1 MDLELTSTSNPRV
14 KELAGLR
21 RRSRDD
27 AGMTLVEGHEELVLA
42 LDAGV
47 RPRTLYYSPAL
58 VRPDQL
64 GTVRR
69 VAGLGAEVVR
79 LSRQVFAKVA
89 YRQSPDGWLAVVPAV
104 AGDLDHL
111 VLGERPL
118 VLVCEGIEK
127 PGNLGAILRTADAAG
142 VTAVIAAGPV
152 TDWGNPNLVRASKG
166 TVFSVPVALRLRRG
180 AGLAGGAVAPGGRHH
195 AGHRHRWSPR
205 PTSPAWWPSPSAPS
219 TTACPGRG
227 WSGPDQGQD
236 PHVRPGRLAERG
248 RLGGGRRLRGGAPAD
263 AATLTRLRHAGR
275 AAGEPGGVRPPATRT
290 SSWSPPARPTS
301 DNPTG
306 SPSTSPTGI
315 DTTGEPEQLKAPGRA
330 VSAAGRSPGCRRRAR
345 PPAPSRPARP
355 PGGWAAPGRRAR
367 RAGPRPG
374 PRSGSQRRPPRYSVA
389 SICWPCRMAFRM
401 CRL

>member
-1 MDLELTSTSNPRV
+1 VDLELTSTSNPRV

-21 RRSRDD
+21 RRRSRDD
-27 AGMTLVEGHEELVLA
+27 AGLTLVEGHQELVLA

-79 LSRQVFAKVA
+79 LSRQVFGKVA

-104 AGDLDHL
+104 AGDLEHL

-166 TVFSVPVALRLRRG
+166 TVFSVPVAS
-180 AGLAGGAVAPGGRHH
+180 GG
-195 AGHRHRWSPR
+195 
-205 PTSPAWWPSPSAPS
+205 SAEVL
-219 TTACPGRG
+219 G
-227 WSGPDQGQD
+227 W
-236 PHVRPGRLAERG
+236 LAERSLPVVATTPDTDTLVAEADLTGPVAIAVGSEHDGLSGPWLERAETRVKIPMFG
-248 RLGGGRRLRGGAPAD
+248 RVDSLNV
-263 AATLTRLRHAGR
+263 AA
-275 AAGEPGGVRPPATRT
+275 
-290 SSWSPPARPTS
+290 
-301 DNPTG
+301 
-306 SPSTSPTGI
+306 
-315 DTTGEPEQLKAPGRA
+315 
-330 VSAAGRSPGCRRRAR
+330 SAAVVVYEAVRQRM
-345 PPAPSRPARP
+345 
-355 PGGWAAPGRRAR
+355 
-367 RAGPRPG
+367 
-374 PRSGSQRRPPRYSVA
+374 RRP
-389 SICWPCRMAFRM
+389 
-401 CRL
+401 

>member
-1 MDLELTSTSNPRV
+1 VDLELTSTSNPRV

-21 RRSRDD
+21 RRRSRDD
-27 AGMTLVEGHEELVLA
+27 AGLTLVEGHEELVLA

-69 VAGLGAEVVR
+69 VAGLGAEVLR

-104 AGDLDHL
+104 AGDLEHL

-166 TVFSVPVALRLRRG
+166 TVFSVPVAD
-180 AGLAGGAVAPGGRHH
+180 GG
-195 AGHRHRWSPR
+195 
-205 PTSPAWWPSPSAPS
+205 SAEVL
-219 TTACPGRG
+219 G
-227 WSGPDQGQD
+227 W
-236 PHVRPGRLAERG
+236 LAERS
-248 RLGGGRRLRGGAPAD
+248 LPVVATTPDTDTLVAEAD
-263 AATLTRLRHAGR
+263 LTGPVAIAVGSEHDGLSGPWLER
-275 AAGEPGGVRPPATRT
+275 AA
-290 SSWSPPARPTS
+290 ARVKIPMF
-301 DNPTG
+301 
-306 SPSTSPTGI
+306 
-315 DTTGEPEQLKAPGRA
+315 GRVDSLNVA
-330 VSAAGRSPGCRRRAR
+330 ASAAVVVYEAVRQRM
-345 PPAPSRPARP
+345 
-355 PGGWAAPGRRAR
+355 
-367 RAGPRPG
+367 
-374 PRSGSQRRPPRYSVA
+374 RRP
-389 SICWPCRMAFRM
+389 
-401 CRL
+401 

>member
-1 MDLELTSTSNPRV
+1 VDLELTSTSNPRV
-14 KELAGLR
+14 KELAGLRR

-47 RPRTLYYSPAL
+47 RPRTVYYSPAL

-79 LSRQVFAKVA
+79 LSRQVFGKVA

-104 AGDLDHL
+104 PSGLDHL

-166 TVFSVPVALRLRRG
+166 TVFSVPVAS
-180 AGLAGGAVAPGGRHH
+180 GG
-195 AGHRHRWSPR
+195 
-205 PTSPAWWPSPSAPS
+205 SAEVL
-219 TTACPGRG
+219 G
-227 WSGPDQGQD
+227 W
-236 PHVRPGRLAERG
+236 LAERSLPVVATTPDTDTLVAEADLTGPVAIAVGSEHDGLSGPWLERAQTRVKIPMFG
-248 RLGGGRRLRGGAPAD
+248 RVDSLNV
-263 AATLTRLRHAGR
+263 AA
-275 AAGEPGGVRPPATRT
+275 
-290 SSWSPPARPTS
+290 
-301 DNPTG
+301 
-306 SPSTSPTGI
+306 
-315 DTTGEPEQLKAPGRA
+315 
-330 VSAAGRSPGCRRRAR
+330 SAAVVVYEAVRQRTRRT
-345 PPAPSRPARP
+345 
-355 PGGWAAPGRRAR
+355 
-367 RAGPRPG
+367 
-374 PRSGSQRRPPRYSVA
+374 
-389 SICWPCRMAFRM
+389 
-401 CRL
+401 

>member
-1 MDLELTSTSNPRV
+1 MDLELTSASNPRV

-21 RRSRDD
+21 RRRSRDD
-27 AGMTLVEGHEELVLA
+27 AGLTLVEGHEELVLA

-104 AGDLDHL
+104 AGDLEHL

-166 TVFSVPVALRLRRG
+166 TVFSVPVA
-180 AGLAGGAVAPGGRHH
+180 AGG
-195 AGHRHRWSPR
+195 
-205 PTSPAWWPSPSAPS
+205 SAEVL
-219 TTACPGRG
+219 G
-227 WSGPDQGQD
+227 W
-236 PHVRPGRLAERG
+236 LAERSLPVVATTPDTDTLVAEADLTG
-248 RLGGGRRLRGGAPAD
+248 PVAIALGSEHDGLSGPWLER
-263 AATLTRLRHAGR
+263 AATRVKIPMFGR
-275 AAGEPGGVRPPATRT
+275 VDSLNVAA
-290 SSWSPPARPTS
+290 
-301 DNPTG
+301 
-306 SPSTSPTGI
+306 
-315 DTTGEPEQLKAPGRA
+315 
-330 VSAAGRSPGCRRRAR
+330 SAAVVVYEAVRQRMRRT
-345 PPAPSRPARP
+345 
-355 PGGWAAPGRRAR
+355 
-367 RAGPRPG
+367 
-374 PRSGSQRRPPRYSVA
+374 
-389 SICWPCRMAFRM
+389 
-401 CRL
+401 